1 MFIFK
6 EWLKSAYVNGYKS
19 GEFSADYI
27 ADRCADQIGKGR
39 FTEAD
44 AEEIYN
50 EIEKYNAEKAVEE
63 TVTVVYTAETEETE
77 SEVIE
82 NE

>member
-1 MFIFK
+1 MFRFK
-6 EWLKSAYVNGYKS
+6 NWLKEAYINGYKN
-19 GEFSADYI
+19 GEFSEEYI

-50 EIEKYNAEKAVEE
+50 EIEKYNAEKAAEI
-63 TVTVVYTAETEETE
+63 TAVFETE
-77 SEVIE
+77 SEE
-82 NE
+82 ANNG